1 LKPIPTDDTLRVGV
15 VLECGQSKVAD
26 LDQSSRARDE
36 DVVAFEIAVDDRWR
50 PTVKEAEALE
60 DLATPVLDD
69 FDVDLLQTLLYI
81 PCANRNSSLV
91 R

>member
-1 LKPIPTDDTLRVGV
+1 MDDGW
-15 VLECGQSKVAD
+15 SP
-26 LDQSSRARDE
+26 
-36 DVVAFEIAVDDRWR
+36 AVQE
-50 PTVKEAEALE
+50 VEALE